1 MCSDRALAAMIA
13 LVAAVGVAQAQ
24 PAPDPVSDPAPDPV
38 SDPAPDPDPDLDS
51 DPDPDPVSDP
61 DPDPVPVP
69 APDPAPEPPRRSH
82 GAVLG
87 LEIGVGATPASEG
100 MFAPGLGK
108 AFMLGYRIDAWS
120 FELRFGESYDQPASN
135 DRLADAG
142 ARGPLLVT
150 SAGFRR
156 ALAGRTLIP
165 EVLIGGARLQRPILV
180 NGDVTRQ
187 FGVGAMLGGGVALPL
202 GGGLLATAEAR
213 AYLARWDNPPGP
225 VSTEPVDDGAGGV
238 TFTPTTDAT
247 SAIPITVSVGLKI
260 LL

>member
-1 MCSDRALAAMIA
+1 MCSERALAI
-13 LVAAVGVAQAQ
+13 VAVLLAAGVAQAQ
-24 PAPDPVSDPAPDPV
+24 PEPGPV
-38 SDPAPDPDPDLDS
+38 
-51 DPDPDPVSDP
+51 
-61 DPDPVPVP
+61 
-69 APDPAPEPPRRSH
+69 PDPAPAPAPAPPRRSH

-87 LEIGVGATPASEG
+87 LELGVGATPASEG

-108 AFMLGYRIDAWS
+108 AFMLGYRIDAWT
-120 FELRFGESYDQPASN
+120 FELRFGESYDQAASH

-156 ALAGRTLIP
+156 AFAGGALLP
-165 EVLIGGARLQRPILV
+165 EVLLGGARLQRPIFV

-202 GGGLLATAEAR
+202 GGGLLATAEVR
-213 AYLARWDNPPGP
+213 GYLVRWDNPPGP
-225 VSTEPVDDGAGGV
+225 VSTEPMDDGAGGV

-247 SAIPITVSVGLKI
+247 TAIPITLTVGLKV